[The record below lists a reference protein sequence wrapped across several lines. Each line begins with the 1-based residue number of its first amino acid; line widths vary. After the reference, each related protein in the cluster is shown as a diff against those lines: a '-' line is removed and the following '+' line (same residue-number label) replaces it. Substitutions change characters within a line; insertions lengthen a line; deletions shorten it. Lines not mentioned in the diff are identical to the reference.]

1 MIDAAW
7 HVDGTTA
14 LQRLELLVSFTA
26 GVLASDSSLTFC
38 TGLRL
43 VEAARTAVLRLYPS
57 EQDNFDTVILPRL
70 RAILDAR
77 FGITSLDP
85 PQ

>member
-1 MIDAAW
+1 MARRQHYRAPETGAAGQ
-7 HVDGTTA
+7 HHG
-14 LQRLELLVSFTA
+14 RR
-26 GVLASDSSLTFC
+26 LASDSSLTFC

-43 VEAARTAVLRLYPS
+43 VEAARTAVLRLYPT